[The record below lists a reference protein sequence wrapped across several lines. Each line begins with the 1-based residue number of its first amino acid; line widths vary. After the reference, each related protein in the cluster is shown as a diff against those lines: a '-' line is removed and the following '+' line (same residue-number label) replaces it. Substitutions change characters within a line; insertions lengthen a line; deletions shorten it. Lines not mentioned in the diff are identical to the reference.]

1 MKIFRNRKAELVKD
15 KALVEIEDFAS
26 NILKKVNW
34 NFDVMQERDNFKE
47 LCELEKNKNKDLEA
61 KIKEK
66 SEQVTNLNYDLIRL
80 NKNMDKLYEYLGK
93 LAVVVK
99 DHDQKLYD
107 EIQDL
112 KSDRYLVVSEKP
124 MKATVQKMGI
134 KSGTKTSKIIKKVK
148 EN

>member
-1 MKIFRNRKAELVKD
+1 MKIFRNKKAELVKD

-112 KSDRYLVVSEKP
+112 KSDRYLVVSERP
-124 MKATVQKMGI
+124 MKATKQVMGI
-134 KSGTKTSKIIKKVK
+134 KSGIKTSKIIKKVK

>member
-1 MKIFRNRKAELVKD
+1 MKIFRNKKAELVRD
-15 KALVEIEDFAS
+15 KALVEIEDLAS
-26 NILKKVNW
+26 NIWNKVNW
-34 NFDVMQERDNFKE
+34 SFDVMQDRDTYKNLYELERSKNKE
-47 LCELEKNKNKDLEA
+47 LET
-61 KIKEK
+61 KIKNQSEK
-66 SEQVTNLNYDLIRL
+66 LTDQNYELIRL

-107 EIQDL
+107 EINEL

-124 MKATVQKMGI
+124 MKATKQVMGI
-134 KSGTKTSKIIKKVK
+134 KSGTKTSKIIKKMK